1 MPDMPNIPPQIL
13 AALQQQQQAGASAPD
28 IGDMLQQLMQM
39 SPDEVATVL
48 QQMGIQVTPEQVQ
61 SAAENWVDQ
70 AADSASGSNPDDETA
85 EPTPDNEP
93 AEGEAAPTANNLE
106 TAEANAGEQ
115 PTDESDEGED
125 GGALPP
131 NAQPTAQQGAGAS
144 SGEGEVDPRMAA
156 MLAAQGGG
164 GAMPR
169 GPAGIPTGGPM
180 DDLISAQMMQRAVG
194 NPNATVPQGPGV
206 GGSGGVPMP
215 RSANAIPTPRAGG
228 GANNPRM
235 AAMIAD
241 IYRSTGGK
249 TGRQRQPSAAPGK
262 TKNLAR

>member
-125 GGALPP
+125 GGQLPP
-131 NAQPTAQQGAGAS
+131 NAQPTAQQGG
-144 SGEGEVDPRMAA
+144 GEGV
-156 MLAAQGGG
+156 
-164 GAMPR
+164 
-169 GPAGIPTGGPM
+169 
-180 DDLISAQMMQRAVG
+180 
-194 NPNATVPQGPGV
+194 GV
-206 GGSGGVPMP
+206 G
-215 RSANAIPTPRAGG
+215 AGG
-228 GANNPRM
+228 
-235 AAMIAD
+235 
-241 IYRSTGGK
+241 
-249 TGRQRQPSAAPGK
+249 
-262 TKNLAR
+262 